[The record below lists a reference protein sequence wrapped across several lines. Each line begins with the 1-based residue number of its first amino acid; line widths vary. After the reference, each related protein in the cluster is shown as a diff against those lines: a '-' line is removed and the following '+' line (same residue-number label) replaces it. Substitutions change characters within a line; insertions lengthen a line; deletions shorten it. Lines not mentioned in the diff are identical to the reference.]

1 MVENKIAENEKIEDA
16 QEIVQTSMYCAMG
29 VGIIPVPVFDFVA
42 VTVVQLDM
50 LRRLCKLYEVKF
62 MEGKGKNI
70 LGALVG
76 GGFSSTLSPVVAS
89 LVKLIPLVGSTLGA
103 LSMPVLA
110 GSSTYAVGKVFIQ
123 HFESG
128 GTFLNFD
135 PKAVK
140 EFYAEQLKEG
150 SVVAAAKPKPV
161 NA

>member
-1 MVENKIAENEKIEDA
+1 MVENNIAENEKLEEA
-16 QEIVQTSMYCAMG
+16 QEIVQTSMYYAMG
-29 VGIIPVPVFDFVA
+29 LGIVPVPIFDFVA
-42 VTVVQLDM
+42 VSVVQLDM

-62 MEGKGKNI
+62 LKGKGKNI

-76 GGFSSTLSPVVAS
+76 GGFSATVSPLLAS
-89 LVKLIPLVGSTLGA
+89 LVKLIPLVGTTLGA
-103 LSMPVLA
+103 LSMPILA

-128 GTFLNFD
+128 GTFLDFD

-140 EFYAEQLKEG
+140 EFYAEKLKEG
-150 SVVAAAKPKPV
+150 TVVAAKAKPA